1 MRTDRMI
8 MHSVSEATDPRERR
22 RAAILELV
30 RAQRVKSQGEL
41 ARLLHKLGHEVNQ
54 ATLSRD
60 LRDMGVVKGA
70 AGYQLPVGPAAVET
84 AAPAAGGSAAL
95 YAAVQAWL
103 ASSMT
108 AVNQVVLR
116 TPAGAA
122 STLAVALDAA
132 GWKDVLGTIAG
143 DDTILIITPDAR
155 AATRVHKALL
165 ELKRG
170 AADGAKRGAPG
181 GARA

>member
-1 MRTDRMI
+1 MI
-8 MHSVSEATDPRERR
+8 MHSTQEASDPKERR

-30 RAQRVKSQGEL
+30 RAQRIRSQGEL
-41 ARLLHKLGHEVNQ
+41 ARLLTKLGHEVNQ

-70 AGYQLPVGPAAVET
+70 GGYQLPTGEAALQLASAGSGAAT
-84 AAPAAGGSAAL
+84 APAGGSAAL
-95 YAAVQAWL
+95 YGAVQAWL
-103 ASSMT
+103 STSVT
-108 AVNQVVLR
+108 AQNQVLLR

-143 DDTILIITPDAR
+143 DDTVLVVTPDPR
-155 AATRVHKALL
+155 AAARVHKALL

-170 AADGAKRGAPG
+170 TTQG
-181 GARA
+181 GRA

>member
-1 MRTDRMI
+1 MI
-8 MHSVSEATDPRERR
+8 MHSTQESSDPKERR

-30 RAQRVKSQGEL
+30 RAQRIRSQSEL
-41 ARLLHKLGHEVNQ
+41 SRLLTKLGHEVNQ

-70 AGYQLPVGPAAVET
+70 GGYQLPTGTAAVE
-84 AAPAAGGSAAL
+84 AVAPTAGGSAAL
-95 YAAVQAWL
+95 YGAVQAWL
-103 ASSMT
+103 ATVVT
-108 AVNQVVLR
+108 AQNQVLLR

-143 DDTILIITPDAR
+143 DDTVLVITPDPR
-155 AATRVHKALL
+155 AAARVQRALL
-165 ELKRG
+165 ELKR
-170 AADGAKRGAPG
+170 ARGKA
-181 GARA
+181 

>member
-1 MRTDRMI
+1 MRTSRMI
-8 MHSVSEATDPRERR
+8 MHSTQEASEPKERR

-60 LRDMGVVKGA
+60 LRDMGVVKGPS
-70 AGYQLPVGPAAVET
+70 GYQLPTGDAALSLASAAAA
-84 AAPAAGGSAAL
+84 AAPAGGSAAL
-95 YAAVQAWL
+95 YGAVQAWL
-103 ASSMT
+103 ASSVT

-143 DDTILIITPDAR
+143 DDTILIITPDPR

-170 AADGAKRGAPG
+170 AAL